1 MIKFVVMPN
10 NSLNYNIIK
19 MDMVKEQKDGK
30 DVWVIN
36 EAAYM
41 RQPAPPT
48 PPGTKPSWYG
58 SNHRNAP
65 YVDIPYGVPPRAY
78 PNRKLGLED
87 SICFDSKSD
96 AMLGSEAVMRE
107 HIRARIDAQRKEIE
121 RIEEDIE
128 RLKQLKPKHYLKNM
142 LLK

>member
-1 MIKFVVMPN
+1 MIKFVIIPN
-10 NSLNYNIIK
+10 NSLNFNIIK
-19 MDMVKEQKDGK
+19 MDMVKEQRDGK

-41 RQPAPPT
+41 RQPPPPP
-48 PPGTKPSWYG
+48 PPGSYRY
-58 SNHRNAP
+58 NHHTVP
-65 YVDIPYGVPPRAY
+65 YVDIPYGVPREAY
-78 PNRKLGLED
+78 PNRKMGLED

-96 AMLGSEAVMRE
+96 ALLGSEGVMRE